1 MLLRFI
7 VLGLIKN
14 TCGVEQRYRLG
25 SLKSVSHYRLDGHK
39 IKTVKGT
46 TLLSC
51 GQSCLAEP
59 RCVSTNFGVSENKL
73 VCELND
79 TGVSLLSNSK
89 LKYAEGFIFSL
100 YPSVIL
106 IGTAMKVRFCFTK
119 VNRLPKFGYN
129 LSTEN
134 RCSVRSQFSSE
145 VRGRKLYIYLL

>member
-7 VLGLIKN
+7 VLGLIGN

-25 SLKSVSHYRLDGHK
+25 SLKTVSNYRLDGHK

-73 VCELND
+73 VCELNNI
-79 TGVSLLSNSK
+79 GVSSLSNGE
-89 LKYAEGFIFSL
+89 LAYAEGFIFSL
-100 YPSVIL
+100 YSHAIL
-106 IGTAMKVRFCFTK
+106 IGINIKVRIFFL
-119 VNRLPKFGYN
+119 RFLF
-129 LSTEN
+129 
-134 RCSVRSQFSSE
+134 
-145 VRGRKLYIYLL
+145 

>member
-1 MLLRFI
+1 MLVRFLI
-7 VLGLIKN
+7 LGLIGN

-25 SLKSVSHYRLDGHK
+25 SLKTVSNYRLEGHK

-59 RCVSTNFGVSENKL
+59 RCVSTNFGVSENKP

-79 TGVSLLSNSK
+79 IGLSLLSNSE

-106 IGTAMKVRFCFTK
+106 IGTDMKVRICYAK
-119 VNRLPKFGYN
+119 VNKLTIFDDN
-129 LSTEN
+129 LSTKN
-134 RCSVRSQFSSE
+134 WCSVRGQFNSE
-145 VRGRKLYIYLL
+145 VRGTKIYIYLP